1 LNSLLQKRGRHDV
14 HQIARRGYKK
24 YSDIEFGLEERVQ
37 KKIKPNENNE
47 EEEPISSDVSL
58 DLQSQAQ
65 QRTPERQF
73 SPLTV
78 PEVITFYV

>member
-1 LNSLLQKRGRHDV
+1 M
-14 HQIARRGYKK
+14 
-24 YSDIEFGLEERVQ
+24 Q

-65 QRTPERQF
+65 QQTPERQF

-78 PEVITFYV
+78 PEVIIFYV